1 MTNAT
6 AQKHVSKLIK
16 VLYKLTLQSIY
27 GTKIVQNGTRNSTK
41 QSPARPRLAMDAV
54 MIMYSVMIMDAAP
67 IKITY

>member
-27 GTKIVQNGTRNSTK
+27 GTKIV
-41 QSPARPRLAMDAV
+41 P
-54 MIMYSVMIMDAAP
+54 
-67 IKITY
+67 

>member
-27 GTKIVQNGTRNSTK
+27 GTKIAQNNHQPAPVWPWIPSGHGFRHDYDFHNNTKRSST
-41 QSPARPRLAMDAV
+41 P
-54 MIMYSVMIMDAAP
+54 
-67 IKITY
+67 